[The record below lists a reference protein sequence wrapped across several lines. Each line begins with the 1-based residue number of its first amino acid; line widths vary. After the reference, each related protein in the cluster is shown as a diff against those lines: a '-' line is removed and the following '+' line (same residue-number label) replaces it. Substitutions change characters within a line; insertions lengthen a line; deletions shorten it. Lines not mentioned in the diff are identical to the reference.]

1 MGEGLT
7 TKKKMR
13 KNDFFCCVPR
23 APCYPV
29 DMKNE
34 MEQVLAELAAIT
46 ARFEAMVDDVEK
58 TTEIFVIECR
68 ADRKKYAESMKKVL
82 A

>member
-1 MGEGLT
+1 
-7 TKKKMR
+7 
-13 KNDFFCCVPR
+13 
-23 APCYPV
+23 
-29 DMKNE
+29 MKNE

-58 TTEIFVIECR
+58 TTETFIIECR
-68 ADRKKYAESMKKVL
+68 ADRKKYSESMKKVL

>member
-1 MGEGLT
+1 
-7 TKKKMR
+7 
-13 KNDFFCCVPR
+13 
-23 APCYPV
+23 
-29 DMKNE
+29 MKNE